1 MTLKGIKPGELLEA
15 HPASTEVPMAAPHR
29 HFCRHCA
36 KALWNFTPQQP
47 KQRGLSVRA
56 ALRSSSD
63 AARYIGPIG
72 AGSVSNGTGENLFL
86 HEGDILVGARIG
98 MAWDQSKPRLLDPR
112 SIA

>member
-15 HPASTEVPMAAPHR
+15 HLASREVTYGGPSPPLLSALCEGASELHPAT
-29 HFCRHCA
+29 
-36 KALWNFTPQQP
+36 P

-72 AGSVSNGTGENLFL
+72 AGSVAK
-86 HEGDILVGARIG
+86 LVH
-98 MAWDQSKPRLLDPR
+98 R
-112 SIA
+112 SEERRVGKGGRSREWWSQ

>member
-1 MTLKGIKPGELLEA
+1 
-15 HPASTEVPMAAPHR
+15 MAAPHR
-29 HFCRHCA
+29 HFCRYCA

-72 AGSVSNGTGENLFL
+72 AGSVAKLAHNCAGYDTKWFWQRCS
-86 HEGDILVGARIG
+86 R
-98 MAWDQSKPRLLDPR
+98 
-112 SIA
+112 

>member
-1 MTLKGIKPGELLEA
+1 MTLKGIIKPGELLEA
-15 HPASTEVPMAAPHR
+15 HPASREVPMAAPHR
-29 HFCRHCA
+29 HFCRYCA

-72 AGSVSNGTGENLFL
+72 AGSVAKLAHNCAGYGTKWFWQ
-86 HEGDILVGARIG
+86 RC
-98 MAWDQSKPRLLDPR
+98 SR
-112 SIA
+112 